1 MKNTTFLFFIFVF
14 TCLSVKSQ
22 NLETYKD
29 SISVEIK
36 KIDSDSLKAKRF
48 YKESLYALQRLNEL
62 ELTKQYVD
70 SAMHYSKISGFKNSE
85 AKCHF
90 MYGLLE
96 RLSGNYEKALDHLAK
111 NIKFFE
117 KDSTNKAYALYQ
129 VGIIHRNLGDYENSL
144 KTYFEILNIFE
155 HKKDSFAMASTY
167 NSIANIYGEIDRY
180 DEAISNY
187 ENANAI
193 FYQKDKKRDQ
203 ANTKRNIAEIY
214 LRTSD
219 TIRSR
224 EFAEQSLAIAQETEE
239 DYTIGGAYYMLGRT
253 YLSSDSKQAINYYL
267 KAKPLLEKAGYSNT
281 LIDFYNDLG
290 SFYEE
295 HNQSSEALV
304 YYNKSLGLLENS
316 NSLPQA
322 KNTYYGLSNSY
333 FKNQDYRK
341 AFDFQSKY
349 ITAKDSILN
358 DENIKSINL
367 LQKQFETEKKN
378 KEIIEQQLEL
388 KQQDTEIEQK
398 NNQLIYMS
406 GITLFLLVAGLLTWL
421 VFQQKQ
427 KRKSQEIITLK
438 REYQIKSLESL
449 IEGEEKERFRIAK
462 ELHDGVN
469 GDLSAIKFKLSSL
482 LEMNNKVIKEAITM
496 IDNSCE
502 QVRTISHNLVPPS
515 LENFNLIE
523 ASEEY
528 CFNLNDMHTQEIVF
542 QHLGDSFSVSKSSEI
557 NIFRIIQEL
566 VSNSIKH
573 ADADEINVQISC
585 RENHLSLSV
594 EDNGIGFDPKTVKS
608 DGIGLKNIQSRVDYL
623 QATMD
628 VLSNEDGT
636 SYTIEM
642 DINKLNDNN

>member
-1 MKNTTFLFFIFVF
+1 MKLYILFFTFFF
-14 TCLSVKSQ
+14 TFLSVKSQ
-22 NLETYKD
+22 THQTYKD
-29 SISVEIK
+29 SILVEIK
-36 KIDSDSLKAKRF
+36 KTDSDSLKAKRF
-48 YKESLYALQRLNEL
+48 YTESLYALQRLNEL
-62 ELTKQYVD
+62 ELSMQYVD
-70 SAMHYSKISGFKNSE
+70 SAMHYSKISGYKDSE

-96 RLSGNYEKALDHLAK
+96 RVSGNYEKALDHLAK

-187 ENANAI
+187 ENANVI
-193 FYQKDKKRDQ
+193 FLKKDKKRDQ
-203 ANTKRNIAEIY
+203 ANAKRNIAEMY
-214 LRTSD
+214 LRKTD
-219 TIRSR
+219 TLKSR
-224 EFAEQSLAIAQETEE
+224 KFAEQSLVIAQVINEE
-239 DYTIGGAYYMLGRT
+239 YATGNAYYMLGRT
-253 YLSSDSKQAINYYL
+253 YLSSNSNQALKYYL
-267 KAKPLLEKAGYSNT
+267 KAKPLIEKVGFSNT
-281 LIDFYNDLG
+281 LMAFYNDLG

-295 HNQSSEALV
+295 LNQSSEALI

-316 NSLPQA
+316 NNLPHA

-333 FKNQDYRK
+333 FKKQDYKK

-388 KQQDTEIEQK
+388 KQQDNEIQQK

-406 GITLFLLVAGLLTWL
+406 GIALFLLVAALLTWL

-427 KRKSQEIITLK
+427 KRKSQELLTLK

-502 QVRTISHNLVPPS
+502 QVRTISHNLVPPT

-528 CFNLNDMHTQEIVF
+528 CFNLNEMHTQEIVF

-566 VSNSIKH
+566 VTNSLKH

-594 EDNGIGFDPKTVKS
+594 EDNGIGFDPKTVTS

-623 QATMD
+623 QAIMD